1 MNQLKL
7 FHLIITL
14 SICVLSLPGLVSCR
28 KCGKN
33 NLPVSGNGA
42 KCKFKLKRRSTTTSS
57 SSQDAPKSNSK
68 PQKSNSSPLI
78 QEDFLVTPADFE
90 KDEDVCYLVKQLH
103 RPQVI
108 EKFYTSAQLLHSHLP
123 HLYAELQTA
132 DQKVAER
139 FLVIMKKLATA
150 SLKEPLTVT
159 NLIFAF
165 GKHIYPLFKFRSE
178 PLVGLVDTLKK
189 LDTGQDRERRLIFL
203 MTQFFENFTLPEV
216 TKIQDF
222 IKLMSLSTMTKDE
235 NENESNTHSI
245 TTHPKTHHTTQQ
257 STTNSTTQSATIINS
272 SPIQFLDISKTSL
285 EFYAERI
292 RLTLTN
298 AISKMII
305 LLDLFLTD
313 PSVANRS
320 KNLVKKLWDLH
331 LHRLALREDT
341 PFEDLDLKWLDQAL
355 YRKAVVHFSFED
367 WSPEGMSERAMEDL
381 RAAARAEIAKL
392 NPKTIPIH
400 VLHASNTIIILTTIF
415 FILLL
420 TISFAICI
428 KSSSRRQDK
437 ETEIEI
443 ALDAETES
451 IVNELVMK
459 LETNAS
465 SEF

>member
-1 MNQLKL
+1 M
-7 FHLIITL
+7 
-14 SICVLSLPGLVSCR
+14 
-28 KCGKN
+28 
-33 NLPVSGNGA
+33 
-42 KCKFKLKRRSTTTSS
+42 
-57 SSQDAPKSNSK
+57 
-68 PQKSNSSPLI
+68 
-78 QEDFLVTPADFE
+78 
-90 KDEDVCYLVKQLH
+90 
-103 RPQVI
+103 
-108 EKFYTSAQLLHSHLP
+108 
-123 HLYAELQTA
+123 
-132 DQKVAER
+132 
-139 FLVIMKKLATA
+139 
-150 SLKEPLTVT
+150 T

-298 AISKMII
+298 AISKI
-305 LLDLFLTD
+305 
-313 PSVANRS
+313 
-320 KNLVKKLWDLH
+320 LVKKLWDLH

>member
-7 FHLIITL
+7 FHLIIT
-14 SICVLSLPGLVSCR
+14 ITIWVLIWPDLVSCR
-28 KCGKN
+28 KSEKKDSA
-33 NLPVSGNGA
+33 VSGNGT
-42 KCKFKLKRRSTTTSS
+42 KSKFKIKRRNVSS
-57 SSQDAPKSNSK
+57 SSQDKSKSNPK
-68 PQKSNSSPLI
+68 PQEPHSPTSPSQSPLI

-108 EKFYTSAQLLHSHLP
+108 EKFYTSAQLLYSHLP
-123 HLYAELQTA
+123 NLYAELQTA
-132 DQKVAER
+132 DYKVAER
-139 FLVIMKKLATA
+139 FLVIIKKLATA

-165 GKHIYPLFKFRSE
+165 GKHIYPLFKFQSE
-178 PLVGLVDTLKK
+178 PLLQLVDTLKK

-222 IKLMSLSTMTKDE
+222 IKLMSLSTIIPKQG
-235 NENESNTHSI
+235 NENIINTHST
-245 TTHPKTHHTTQQ
+245 TTHPT
-257 STTNSTTQSATIINS
+257 
-272 SPIQFLDISKTSL
+272 IQFLDISKTSL
-285 EFYAERI
+285 ESYAERI

-305 LLDLFLTD
+305 LLDIFLTD
-313 PSVANRS
+313 PSVATRS

-331 LHRLALREDT
+331 LHRLALREDIL
-341 PFEDLDLKWLDQAL
+341 FDDLDLKWLDQAL

-367 WSPEGMSERAMEDL
+367 WSPEGMSDRAMEDL

-392 NPKTIPIH
+392 NPKTTA
-400 VLHASNTIIILTTIF
+400 VYLLNASNTIILLTTIF
-415 FILLL
+415 FIVLL
-420 TISFAICI
+420 IVSFALCI
-428 KSSSRRQDK
+428 RLSRRHEQLK
-437 ETEIEI
+437 LSEEIEM
-443 ALDAETES
+443 AVSLDAETES